1 MVYTLQIVALVF
13 FCGIQ
18 LYFDKI
24 SAYNF
29 FDIIIRGGCL
39 FYLYTDHQSFDW
51 ARLLQEVR

>member
-1 MVYTLQIVALVF
+1 MVYTLHFIALVF

-24 SAYNF
+24 SGYTF

-39 FYLYTDHQSFDW
+39 FYLYTGLQSFDW